1 MTERLS
7 FISFPGGSDGKSICL
22 QWGRPGFDPWVGK
35 ILWRRKWQPTPVLL
49 PGKFHGWRN
58 LIGYNPWGHKE
69 SDMTERLHF
78 HFSQIK
84 SLGLMSMALRTY
96 IYMQDRKVLVVVS
109 KCKLQLLKKKF
120 SEVILK
126 LLGNENSY
134 HRAELS
140 NTEMKQK
147 TLNHLAIPP

>member
-1 MTERLS
+1 MTERL
-7 FISFPGGSDGKSICL
+7 
-22 QWGRPGFDPWVGK
+22 
-35 ILWRRKWQPTPVLL
+35 
-49 PGKFHGWRN
+49 
-58 LIGYNPWGHKE
+58 Y
-69 SDMTERLHF
+69 F

>member
-49 PGKFHGWRN
+49 PGKFQGWRN

-96 IYMQDRKVLVVVS
+96 IYMQDRRVLVVVS
-109 KCKLQLLKKKF
+109 KCKLQLLKKN
-120 SEVILK
+120 SLK
-126 LLGNENSY
+126 
-134 HRAELS
+134 
-140 NTEMKQK
+140 
-147 TLNHLAIPP
+147 